1 MAAASDTRS
10 GLTSD
15 RRKWIGIMHIPCRL
29 QDEFVGFAPR
39 ACKGIKTQLSITVY
53 LRPLVTVLAG
63 ISTQTVLIR
72 EGDDMGAIVL
82 WDNLLYS
89 TGAKKF
95 ITIYVMDKEA

>member
-1 MAAASDTRS
+1 M
-10 GLTSD
+10 
-15 RRKWIGIMHIPCRL
+15 
-29 QDEFVGFAPR
+29 
-39 ACKGIKTQLSITVY
+39 
-53 LRPLVTVLAG
+53 TVLAG

>member
-1 MAAASDTRS
+1 MNSLDSHRV
-10 GLTSD
+10 LT
-15 RRKWIGIMHIPCRL
+15 K
-29 QDEFVGFAPR
+29 VNTA
-39 ACKGIKTQLSITVY
+39 LS

-89 TGAKKF
+89 AGAKKF